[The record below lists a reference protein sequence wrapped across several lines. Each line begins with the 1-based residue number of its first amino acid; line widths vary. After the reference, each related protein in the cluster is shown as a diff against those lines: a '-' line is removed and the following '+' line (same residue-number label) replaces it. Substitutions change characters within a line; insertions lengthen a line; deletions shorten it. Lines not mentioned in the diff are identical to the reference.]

1 MRHLIR
7 IRSLFLF
14 TCLLT
19 GLLFR
24 CGSDELENA
33 PQVPNNT
40 GNPGTPGTPI
50 SDEARL
56 KALED
61 CQSKA
66 AELNNLKK
74 FEDKV
79 QFVAWLYQN
88 PAFATAG
95 FFPESLD
102 VYAMFTDGRVRCSQ
116 IHRKP
121 MSRTMVGAGGVSLT
135 RVHD

>member
-66 AELNNLKK
+66 AEWNNLKK
-74 FEDKV
+74 LEDKV
-79 QFVAWLYQN
+79 QTIACRYQQ
-88 PAFATAG
+88 PAMATAG
-95 FFPESLD
+95 YRPE
-102 VYAMFTDGRVRCSQ
+102 
-116 IHRKP
+116 P
-121 MSRTMVGAGGVSLT
+121 
-135 RVHD
+135 